1 MTVNT
6 MIVNQAMDALI
17 HIQADR
23 RLATTM
29 VYPIFRPN
37 TDTAF

>member
-1 MTVNT
+1 MTVN
-6 MIVNQAMDALI
+6 MLIVSQEMDALI
-17 HIQADR
+17 QIQADR
-23 RLATTM
+23 LLATTM